1 MMFDRGDHGSL
12 LVIVRLQRW
21 RILCSA
27 NTRYG
32 PTRRQT
38 LLAPFCNSDGLLL
51 VFARMQDQER
61 RTQAQRDQDLA
72 FRGATPPEYR
82 SPESQ
87 SAVASTPSDLPRSE
101 GNAGRAEEH
110 LQSLDAL
117 IEKGSLLHR
126 LGKTEEA
133 IAYFDAARRIA
144 PDHELVLTNLAVA
157 LADSGQRHDA
167 VVAFRKILKLNPE
180 NEYVR
185 HQLRRLISIIVPFW
199 HARMLNDTA
208 RNEAFERAI
217 QAAVAREGP
226 HARILDIGAGSGL
239 LSMMAARAGATN
251 IVACERVPIIAEAAE
266 RIVALNGLDQAIRV
280 ISKASTDLIVG
291 ADLDDRA
298 DILVSEIISSDL
310 LAENVLETFQDA
322 HLRLLREG
330 ATVIPRAA
338 TAVGCLVESEVLDK
352 YAAVNV
358 VSGFDVSPFTELAP
372 SRLPVHGVMTSW
384 RRLSDDFD
392 LVRIDLTDSEHQ
404 AVIHKHTIT
413 VREDGQAVGVVQW
426 INLDLADGI
435 SFSNHPDRYF
445 DGGWLQ
451 VLHTFPSPIPVVKGQ
466 ELDLLVGHDRISLI
480 MLPSSQTPA

>member
-1 MMFDRGDHGSL
+1 VVLRGRKLVRALCNIDR
-12 LVIVRLQRW
+12 
-21 RILCSA
+21 
-27 NTRYG
+27 
-32 PTRRQT
+32 
-38 LLAPFCNSDGLLL
+38 LLL
-51 VFARMQDQER
+51 VFVRMHDQER
-61 RTQAQRDQDLA
+61 RTQARGGQDLTSRDA
-72 FRGATPPEYR
+72 NTPECG
-82 SPESQ
+82 SAQSQ
-87 SAVASTPSDLPRSE
+87 SAVAWAPSDLPPSE
-101 GNAGRAEEH
+101 GNAGRAEGD
-110 LQSLDAL
+110 LQNLDAL

-126 LGKTEEA
+126 LGKTGEA
-133 IAYFDAARRIA
+133 IAHFDAARRIA

-167 VVAFRKILKLNPE
+167 IVAFRKILKLNPE

-208 RNEAFERAI
+208 RNDAFERAI
-217 QAAVAREGP
+217 QAAVAREGRQ
-226 HARILDIGAGSGL
+226 ARILDIGAGSGL
-239 LSMMAARAGATN
+239 LSMMAARAGAAN

-266 RIVALNGLDQAIRV
+266 RIVALNGLDRVIRV
-280 ISKASTDLIVG
+280 INKASNDLTVG
-291 ADLDDRA
+291 NDLEGRA

-310 LAENVLETFQDA
+310 LAENVLDTFQDA

-358 VSGFDVSPFTELAP
+358 VSGFDVSPFAELAP
-372 SRLPVHGVMTSW
+372 SRLPVHGIMTSW

-392 LVRIDLTDSEHQ
+392 LVRIDLTESKHQ
-404 AVIHKHTIT
+404 AVIQERAVIA
-413 VREDGQAVGVVQW
+413 REDGQAVGVVQW

-451 VLHTFPSPIPVVKGQ
+451 ILHTFPRPIPVVKGQ
-466 ELDLLVGHDRISLI
+466 ELDLTVGHDRVSLI
-480 MLPSSQTPA
+480 VLPSSQSFA